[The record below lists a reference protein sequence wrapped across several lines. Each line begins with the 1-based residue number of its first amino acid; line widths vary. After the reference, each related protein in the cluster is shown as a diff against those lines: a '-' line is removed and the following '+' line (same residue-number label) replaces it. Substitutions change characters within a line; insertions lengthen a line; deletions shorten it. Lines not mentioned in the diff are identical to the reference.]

1 MINDAVFEDLL
12 ATFGKSATTLDNKK
26 LPEHKL
32 GFLSTGCGTLDFS
45 LGGGVPYGRLTE
57 ILGWQSSGKSVIAAN
72 LLASCQKKGGIA
84 IMLDTENSLLSG
96 WANTLGVDDKK
107 LLILNT
113 KYLEDAFD
121 QIEIAC
127 EFAKKNKLPA
137 CLVVDSLS
145 VLPGKKQLESEK
157 TEDTKAL
164 GIEARIVSSAL
175 KKINKIIWD
184 SQVALVLV
192 SQIREKIGVMFGNP
206 ETTPHGNAIKFYSSV
221 RIKTHAKGFIY
232 PKTAKDDPSGMECRV
247 TIMKNKMSRP
257 RAPIEMDILFDS
269 GIDKAKDAIM
279 LGIKLEKII
288 FHKGGYYEYKGEKLR
303 MAQFREKFKIEL
315 DDGSLLKEITSE
327 ADPDSIENEDTIT
340 EDTNTNET
348 LTL

>member
-1 MINDAVFEDLL
+1 MKDEIFEDLL
-12 ATFGKSATTLDNKK
+12 ATFGKEGTTLNNKK

-32 GFLSTGCGTLDFS
+32 GFLSTGCGTLDYS
-45 LGGGVPYGRLTE
+45 LGGGIPYGRLTE
-57 ILGWQSSGKSVIAAN
+57 ILGWQSSGKSVLAAN
-72 LLASCQKKGGIA
+72 MLASCQKNGGIA
-84 IMLDTENSLLSG
+84 IMLDAEHSLLSG
-96 WANTLGVDDKK
+96 WAKILGVDDKR
-107 LLILNT
+107 LLILNA

-121 QIEIAC
+121 KVETAC
-127 EFAKKNKLPA
+127 KFAKKNKLPA

-164 GIEARIVSSAL
+164 GMEARIVSSAL

-184 SQVALVLV
+184 SQVALILV

-232 PKTAKDDPSGMECRV
+232 PKTAKDDPIGMECRV
-247 TIMKNKMSRP
+247 TIVKNKMSRP

-269 GIDKAKDAIM
+269 GIDKVKDAIM

-303 MAQFREKFKIEL
+303 MAQFKERFQVEL
-315 DDGSLLKEITSE
+315 DDGSLYEDIISGTEL
-327 ADPDSIENEDTIT
+327 PDEEVESDTTDTENTFI
-340 EDTNTNET
+340 
-348 LTL
+348 L

>member
-1 MINDAVFEDLL
+1 MINDTVFEDLL
-12 ATFGKSATTLDNKK
+12 ATFGKEATTLDNKK

-32 GFLSTGCGTLDFS
+32 GFLSSGSGALDFS

-84 IMLDTENSLLSG
+84 IMLDTENSMLAG
-96 WANTLGVDDKK
+96 WANTLGIDDKK

-121 QIEIAC
+121 KIEIAC

-164 GIEARIVSSAL
+164 GMEARIVSSAL
-175 KKINKIIWD
+175 KKINKVIWD
-184 SQVALVLV
+184 SQVALILV

-221 RIKTHAKGFIY
+221 RIKTHSKGFIIDK
-232 PKTAKDDPSGMECRV
+232 KTSDDPIGMECRV
-247 TIMKNKMSRP
+247 TIMKNKMARP

-269 GIDKAKDAIM
+269 GIDKVKDTVM

-303 MAQFREKFKIEL
+303 MAQFKEKFKTEL
-315 DDGSLLKEITSE
+315 EDGSLLKDITSGAE
-327 ADPDSIENEDTIT
+327 LPEVESIDSMEKIK
-340 EDTNTNET
+340 
-348 LTL
+348 

>member
-1 MINDAVFEDLL
+1 MKDEVFNDLL
-12 ATFGKSATTLDNKK
+12 ATFGKSGSTLDKKK

-84 IMLDTENSLLSG
+84 IMLDTEHSLLSG
-96 WANTLGVDDKK
+96 WAKTLGVDDKK

-121 QIEIAC
+121 QIETAC

-257 RAPIEMDILFDS
+257 RAPIEMDILFDA

-315 DDGSLLKEITSE
+315 DDGSLLKDITSE
-327 ADPDSIENEDTIT
+327 ADPDSIEPDES
-340 EDTNTNET
+340 EDTNTKET

>member
-1 MINDAVFEDLL
+1 MKDEIFEDLL
-12 ATFGKSATTLDNKK
+12 STFGKEGTTLDTKK

-57 ILGWQSSGKSVIAAN
+57 ILGWESSGKSVLAAN
-72 LLASCQKKGGIA
+72 LLANCQKNGGIA
-84 IMLDTENSLLSG
+84 IMLDTEHSLLSG
-96 WANTLGVDDKK
+96 WAKTLGVDDKK
-107 LLILNT
+107 LLILNAN
-113 KYLEDAFD
+113 YLEDAFD
-121 QIEIAC
+121 KIETAC
-127 EFAKKNKLPA
+127 EFAKKHKLPA

-164 GIEARIVSSAL
+164 GMEARIVSSAL

-184 SQVALVLV
+184 SQVALVMV

-206 ETTPHGNAIKFYSSV
+206 ETTPHGNAIKFYASV
-221 RIKTHAKGFIY
+221 RIKTHSKGFIY
-232 PKTAKDDPSGMECRV
+232 PSTAKDDPSGMECRV
-247 TIMKNKMSRP
+247 TIVKNKMSRP

-269 GIDKAKDAIM
+269 GIDKVKDALM

-303 MAQFREKFKIEL
+303 MSKFKERFQAEL
-315 DDGSLLKEITSE
+315 DDGSLYKDIISGIEHIEVESE
-327 ADPDSIENEDTIT
+327 T
-340 EDTNTNET
+340 TNTEKTNIEKT

>member
-1 MINDAVFEDLL
+1 MNDEIFNDLL
-12 ATFGKSATTLDNKK
+12 ATFGKSGSTLDKKK

-121 QIEIAC
+121 QIETAC

-257 RAPIEMDILFDS
+257 RAPIEMDILFDA

-288 FHKGGYYEYKGEKLR
+288 FHKGGYYEYKGERLR
-303 MAQFREKFKIEL
+303 MAQFREKFKVEL
-315 DDGSLLKEITSE
+315 EDGSLLKEITSE
-327 ADPDSIENEDTIT
+327 ADPDSIEPETS
-340 EDTNTNET
+340 EDTNTKET